1 MIILLHSS
9 KTMKTPHNLGG
20 HVQQPELLNK
30 AKELANYLK
39 TLSPAQVA
47 KVMQISAQLAEKTSQ
62 TIANWDTAPAHQSLA
77 IDSFVGDIYS
87 GLQASQL
94 HAADRTYA
102 NQNLRI
108 LSGLYGIL
116 KPLDAICPY
125 RLEMGY
131 RLPDVPYQNL
141 YQFWGDR
148 IARTLPDEGWIINLT
163 AVEYA
168 KTITPFVDN
177 QRIITPRF
185 LTFNPQTKQTTF
197 VVVHA
202 KVARGAFAH
211 WMIKHRVEDVN
222 DLHKFNDLG
231 YTYEPTLSTAGE
243 PAFVCHEF
251 GGLGLSVRLK

>member
-20 HVQQPELLNK
+20 HVQQPELLNR
-30 AKELANYLK
+30 AKELATYLK
-39 TLSPAQVA
+39 TISPSQLA
-47 KVMQISAQLAEKTSQ
+47 KAMQISPQLAEKTGE
-62 TIANWDTAPAHQSLA
+62 TIASWDTAPEHQSLA

-94 HAADRTYA
+94 DTADRVYA

-108 LSGLYGIL
+108 LSGLYGTL

-141 YQFWGDR
+141 YGFWGDS
-148 IARTLPDEGWIINLT
+148 IAKTLPEKGWIINLT

-168 KTITPFVDN
+168 KTVTPFVDN
-177 QRIITPRF
+177 HRIITPRF
-185 LTFNPQTKQTTF
+185 LTFNPQTKQATF

-211 WMIKHRVEDVN
+211 WMIKHRITNIN
-222 DLHKFNDLG
+222 DLHAFNDLG
-231 YTYEPTLSTAGE
+231 YSYDPTLSTASE